1 MEENKAISLEDIMV
15 CDPISKRGREALK
28 RIINQVPEA
37 KMNCSDFFKKI
48 YVRPFFTEKITRR
61 EPKTDK
67 SQQNTY
73 ENIRDFSFSLA
84 GVTVDLFRRDKQE
97 FEDKFFSK
105 NTNVVLF
112 LRAFSGAGKSIYL
125 NELKWMRKE
134 KNKIQVEDEGLL
146 FENGRL
152 NEANELSFDLEQS
165 ISTVTRGKVSFP
177 SSDYTIPMDGSGA
190 ITAPWCF
197 YCTLL
202 DSTFCLINKIINKND
217 KSEFER
223 IRENFNKI
231 YGVDYSDETGSIFAL
246 MEYKENGVTENRKIS
261 SQLLSGLLDE
271 SFKDTSKSK
280 PTVRICIRNLLR
292 IMTRVISCMSDLSNP
307 KQVLISL
314 DNIEHFVRMKR
325 RIFDEDIGVIVDS
338 VRNFMNEEEEYYSRR
353 GLVFAEFFKVIF
365 VVRDTTSKMLTTDV
379 HEDYYQNHLNSVNI
393 SNWYKVEDIYS
404 KKLEYF
410 KDFHITTY
418 PSTDFFQL
426 IIKNDSKSSTGIME
440 QVSSMYNQ
448 NKRRITRILA
458 RIAGIFDQHKE
469 HPDLN
474 QGVLTYEQFKGIWEK
489 SHAAYTKFL
498 CRQAILRLIFNEI
511 SKTGYFNR
519 ISGYPSYLGEAKAT
533 YARRILT
540 FLANNRRGG
549 TDDSND
555 DYVGFYQLI
564 RNVFASPQIPDEN
577 IPSEVFREIAKIL
590 IALDEFR
597 FSAEP
602 QIPTESSIETGNCW
616 CQLVILKMN
625 DTQLTHS
632 STVNILAAQMQT
644 DYKAKSQNGNKFGV
658 KITDAGYFFANI
670 LCYFEF
676 FACQCAEHSTPL
688 ILMSNP
694 ENIRTII
701 RKVYDY
707 SQNYINETL
716 LFEKSFFHDRFK
728 VGHKI
733 DYYLRHTS
741 HEGNT
746 YYLPLAFRI
755 ISRHRDYLQA
765 YKQFIDDDTIQDN
778 LKVFSSKE
786 RADLSS
792 FISTYIKKYKL
803 LYEQIDGS
811 NYIFKNTWIAH
822 YFSDHFNLPELR

>member
-1 MEENKAISLEDIMV
+1 MEENRAISLEDIMV

-48 YVRPFFTEKITRR
+48 YVRPFFTEKITRW
-61 EPKTDK
+61 EPESDK

-73 ENIRDFSFSLA
+73 ENIWDFSYSLA
-84 GVTVDLFRRDKQE
+84 GVTVDQFRRDKQE

-125 NELKWMRKE
+125 NELKWMRRE
-134 KNKIQVEDEGLL
+134 KNKIQVKDEGLL

-202 DSTFCLINKIINKND
+202 DSTFCLINKIINKNN
-217 KSEFER
+217 KSECEC
-223 IRENFNKI
+223 IRENFKKI

-246 MEYKENGVTENRKIS
+246 MEYKENGVTENRELS
-261 SQLLSGLLDE
+261 SQLLSGLLNE

-307 KQVLISL
+307 NQVLISL
-314 DNIEHFVRMKR
+314 DNIEHFIRMKR

-338 VRNFMNEEEEYYSRR
+338 VRNFMNEEEEYYGRR

-379 HEDYYQNHLNSVNI
+379 HEDYYLNHLNSVNI

-426 IIKNDSKSSTGIME
+426 IIKNDSKAPASIME

-448 NKRRITRILA
+448 NKRRITRIFA
-458 RIAGIFDQHKE
+458 RIAGIFDQHKA

-489 SHAAYTKFL
+489 SNAAYTKFL

-519 ISGYPSYLGEAKAT
+519 ISGYPSYPGEEKAT

-540 FLANNRRGG
+540 FLANRRGERAN
-549 TDDSND
+549 DLDD
-555 DYVGFYQLI
+555 DYVEFYELI
-564 RNVFASPQIPDEN
+564 RNVFVSPQIPDEE
-577 IPSEVFREIAKIL
+577 ISAEVFKEIAKIL

-597 FSAEP
+597 FSAGPKISKEN
-602 QIPTESSIETGNCW
+602 SIDTGNCW

-625 DTQLTHS
+625 NTQLTHYT
-632 STVNILAAQMQT
+632 TVDMLAAQMQK
-644 DYKAKSQNGNKFGV
+644 DYIAKSQSGNQVGV
-658 KITDAGYFFANI
+658 KITDAGYFFANM

-694 ENIRTII
+694 NNIRTVI
-701 RKVYDY
+701 RNVYTY
-707 SQNYINETL
+707 SKNYINETL
-716 LFEKSFFHDRFK
+716 FFEKNFFHDKFS
-728 VGHKI
+728 VGLKM

-746 YYLPLAFRI
+746 YYPPLAYRVIF
-755 ISRHRDYLQA
+755 RHRDYLQA
-765 YKQFIDDDTIQDN
+765 YKQFIDDKTIQDN
-778 LKVFSSKE
+778 LNIFSPEE
-786 RADLSS
+786 RASLSK
-792 FISTYIKKYKL
+792 FISVFIDKYKL
-803 LYEQIDGS
+803 LYEQIDDS